1 MITIPFL
8 IAQHQFQTEFN
19 QWNKL
24 YIKLVSLMFLNEISQ
39 ESNYDF
45 FSSSYSIDKILT
57 TVNLITT

>member
-39 ESNYDF
+39 ESNCDF
-45 FSSSYSIDKILT
+45 FPPRIP
-57 TVNLITT
+57 LIKY